1 MTGKPTVEELGID
14 VAAQRWRRSGDG
26 DGVIEVAMVGRHGQ
40 PAPGE
45 EPDDAGADWVLMRV
59 AGDPTGRVLVYD
71 RHEWE
76 CFLDGVRNGEFDDA
90 LAGGVL
96 ADTVRA
102 DGALADTVRA
112 DGALADTVRA
122 DGALTGNVRTGGAP
136 VDGAPAKE
144 ASADG
149 ADE

>member
-1 MTGKPTVEELGID
+1 VTGKPTVAELGID
-14 VAAQRWRRSGDG
+14 VAAQRWRRSGNG
-26 DGVIEVAMVGRHGQ
+26 DGAIEVAMVARHGQ

-45 EPDDAGADWVLMRV
+45 EPDDSRADWVLMRV
-59 AGDPTGRVLVYD
+59 AGDPSGRVLVYD

-90 LAGGVL
+90 P
-96 ADTVRA
+96 AD
-102 DGALADTVRA
+102 DALASTV
-112 DGALADTVRA
+112 GAHN
-122 DGALTGNVRTGGAP
+122 AL
-136 VDGAPAKE
+136 AKE